1 MSEEGLLDRLPDGVV
16 MVGADGKVSMVNAE
30 AERLLGRTRE
40 SALGRDFREVLD
52 LRDSAGRAW
61 WGSCSPF
68 ASIAIV
74 RGMPEREFLL
84 RGAGSRE
91 RWVVVVGRYW
101 RGSTGKVEQVVFGL
115 RDATSRRLQETAKG
129 ELISTVSHE
138 IRSPLTSIKGFTSTL
153 LKRWDRFTPEQQR
166 TMLQAVNSDAD
177 RVTRLIKELLDISRL
192 EAGRMQLLRRM
203 VDLEELS
210 REVAGRIAGGREGWY
225 AEVSFPEGFPE
236 VYVDRDKVGQVLANL
251 LENAAKYAAG
261 CAVRV
266 EGFVGEGVVEV
277 AVIDAGP
284 GIAPE
289 HLGRIFTKFYRRDVP
304 GSPSGTGLGLYITK
318 GLVESHGGRIWATS
332 EPGKG
337 SAFRFTLPTGGF
349 DPGAG

>member
-236 VYVDRDKVGQVLANL
+236 VYVDR
-251 LENAAKYAAG
+251 
-261 CAVRV
+261 
-266 EGFVGEGVVEV
+266 
-277 AVIDAGP
+277 
-284 GIAPE
+284 
-289 HLGRIFTKFYRRDVP
+289 
-304 GSPSGTGLGLYITK
+304 
-318 GLVESHGGRIWATS
+318 
-332 EPGKG
+332 
-337 SAFRFTLPTGGF
+337 
-349 DPGAG
+349 